1 MSIAM
6 ITVPPTIYPACERI
20 IVIGDVHGDMGR
32 LMDILYNTKVINPNG
47 EWIADPPNTMVV
59 QLGDQIDSAS
69 RGGDPSWERLPDTE
83 VMLYM
88 DRLDDVARMKGG
100 RVLSLIGNHEFMNV
114 LGDFTYVSPK
124 SLSASGS
131 TEMRRRRFQPGG
143 PYAHILA
150 KRNVVLKIGSNLFC
164 HGGLLPEHLDA
175 VDNQL
180 IRINEV
186 AHKVLKQ
193 EVITQQQAHILHNI
207 ILGDNG
213 ILWTRSYL
221 QNVEEDLLDLKLQN
235 VLERTQSKHIYVGHN
250 TVSNISPAHRGK
262 LWFVDAQLS
271 RAYGSPGFQA
281 LEIINDGAEFRLL
294 KSAPAST

>member
-1 MSIAM
+1 M

-32 LMDILYNTKVINPNG
+32 LMDILYNTKVINANG
-47 EWIADPPNTMVV
+47 EWIAEPPNTMVV

-69 RGGDPSWERLPDTE
+69 RGGDPSWEKLPDTE

-88 DRLDDVARMKGG
+88 DRLDDVARLKGG
-100 RVLSLIGNHEFMNV
+100 RVLSLLGNHEFMNV

-124 SLSASGS
+124 SMRASGDI
-131 TEMRRRRFQPGG
+131 EMRRRRFQPGG
-143 PYAHILA
+143 PYARILA

-164 HGGLLPEHLDA
+164 HGGLLPHHLDA

-180 IRINEV
+180 IRINET
-186 AHKVLKQ
+186 AHRVLK
-193 EVITQQQAHILHNI
+193 EEPLTPQQVHILQNV
-207 ILGDNG
+207 ILGDEG
-213 ILWTRSYL
+213 ILWTRTYL
-221 QNVEEDLLDLKLQN
+221 QNVEEASLDQKLQT
-235 VLERTQSKHIYVGHN
+235 VLERTQTNHIYVGHN
-250 TVSNISPAHRGK
+250 TVSTISPAHRGK

-294 KSAPAST
+294 RSGPPPPST